1 MLKLI
6 PYIRKIV
13 LSVSSLIAIFI
24 LVYFGNGQEQ
34 SLAYYK
40 YAQYFAL
47 LAFAFLFLSL
57 LPTPLYGAFPKFPAR
72 ALFVKA
78 RRAIGVSAFFFALL
92 HAYFA
97 LFKLLGG
104 LGAFLQLTGKY
115 QLATYMGLVSLV
127 ILAMLAATSFSYM
140 VKKLGKRWKQLHRF
154 IYLVALLIPMHALIL
169 GSHFN
174 NHDSLL
180 AKSLIF
186 AWLLLLMLEE
196 IRIYKYLTSKF
207 VNFPRIIFSSIL
219 IIVFMVTFY
228 LVLLTN
234 LFSNYGY

>member
-13 LSVSSLIAIFI
+13 LLISSLIAIFI
-24 LVYFGNGQEQ
+24 LVYFGQSQE
-34 SLAYYK
+34 LTFAYYR
-40 YAQYFAL
+40 YAQFFAL

-92 HAYFA
+92 HAYFT

-104 LGAFLQLTGKY
+104 FGGFFQLTGKY

-140 VKKLGKRWKQLHRF
+140 VKRMGQRWKQLHRF
-154 IYLVALLIPMHALIL
+154 IYVVALLIPIHALIL

-174 NHDSLL
+174 DHDSLL

-207 VNFPRIIFSSIL
+207 VNFPKIIFSTIL
-219 IIVFMVTFY
+219 TIVFVVTFY

-234 LFSNYGY
+234 LFSNYAH

>member
-6 PYIRKIV
+6 PHIRKIV
-13 LSVSSLIAIFI
+13 LLFSTLIAVF
-24 LVYFGNGQEQ
+24 VFAYFGQGHEQ
-34 SLAYYK
+34 AFANYR
-40 YAQYFAL
+40 YAQFFAL

-57 LPTPLYGAFPKFPAR
+57 LPTPLYVAFPRFPLR

-92 HAYFA
+92 HVYFG
-97 LFKLLGG
+97 LFKSLGG
-104 LGAFLQLTGKY
+104 LKVLLQLSGKY
-115 QLATYMGLVSLV
+115 QLATSMGIVSLI

-140 VKKLGKRWKQLHRF
+140 VKKLGQRWKQLHRF
-154 IYLVALLIPMHALIL
+154 IYAVALMIPIHALIL

-174 NHDSLL
+174 DHDSLL

-196 IRIYKYLTSKF
+196 IRVYKYLTEKF
-207 VNFPRIIFSSIL
+207 TNFPRIIFSAVL
-219 IIVFMVTFY
+219 IILFVATFY
-228 LVLLTN
+228 LLLLTN
-234 LFSNYGY
+234 LFSNYAH